1 MADGKKNEKTVFN
14 PYLVRYRSDYR
25 YTDSKID
32 SRCRFDNY
40 SNSRPTLT
48 DQESYKVS
56 LASKRATLAGNT
68 GSVSV
73 GSYSFKDG
81 KYDPNLDMSYLRRPD
96 LSPADIDKYGRIVEA
111 KLESSASDLDKEYKK
126 RQVEAKVKAATDGSS
141 DAGSNASGSSE

>member
-1 MADGKKNEKTVFN
+1 MADGKKNEDKKEKTVFN

-56 LASKRATLAGNT
+56 LASKRATLAGNS

-73 GSYSFKDG
+73 GSYTFKDG
-81 KYDPNLDMSYLRRPD
+81 KYDSNLDMSYLRRPD

-111 KLESSASDLDKEYKK
+111 QLNSSASELDEEYK
-126 RQVEAKVKAATDGSS
+126 RREDVAKAAADVSS
-141 DAGSNASGSSE
+141 SADSGSSE